1 MKIFQLDDFIPLLKQ
16 NVAFTFFFIKQN
28 TWLLYLRQIASHA
41 QGKKKNKH
49 KSHDKCFFELKY
61 MRSIKNMLLHDF
73 LN

>member
-41 QGKKKNKH
+41 QGKK
-49 KSHDKCFFELKY
+49 
-61 MRSIKNMLLHDF
+61 RTSINCMINASLS
-73 LN
+73 